1 MAEWFKR
8 GTVNTFYR
16 GSNPLKAYK
25 IIFNIV
31 YCLSHKYALVFNL
44 INYTLLRSTKK
55 IIKIIKKKYKNIPL
69 KIQARTPKARA
80 KKKKRKIFYLN
91 FKLKV

>member
-25 IIFNIV
+25 NNKQRV
-31 YCLSHKYALVFNL
+31 VWKQLV
-44 INYTLLRSTKK
+44 
-55 IIKIIKKKYKNIPL
+55 
-69 KIQARTPKARA
+69 QTP
-80 KKKKRKIFYLN
+80 Y
-91 FKLKV
+91 

>member
-25 IIFNIV
+25 FSQIN
-31 YCLSHKYALVFNL
+31 NL
-44 INYTLLRSTKK
+44 RPT
-55 IIKIIKKKYKNIPL
+55 
-69 KIQARTPKARA
+69 
-80 KKKKRKIFYLN
+80 
-91 FKLKV
+91 